1 MSCEFHRRL
10 RTDSSERYHIRLDA
24 GAEAYLDLH
33 FAERGAVHGSLL
45 VVGNAALPDTAIE
58 ALLTAIDERLLPEVS
73 RDSALLTFS
82 VFVGQPLGEFGAQ
95 SSPTV

>member
-1 MSCEFHRRL
+1 MSYVFHRRL
-10 RTDSSERYHIRLDA
+10 RTDSSERYLITLPTGSD
-24 GAEAYLDLH
+24 AYLDLH

-45 VVGNAALPDTAIE
+45 LVGESAPPDAEVE

-82 VFVGQPLGEFGAQ
+82 VFVGQPVGEFGAENNE
-95 SSPTV
+95 S